1 MQPSVLI
8 AIGGNSLLRAG
19 EPATVQSE
27 RAHVT
32 DVAQAIAEIVCAGWR
47 VVLTHGNGPQVGAEL
62 LRSECAPREAY
73 ALPLDVCVACTQGE
87 IGFLLQQAVTMALA
101 ARGIAR
107 PAATLLTQVVVAA
120 NDPAFSRPSKP
131 IGPYYTPEDAEAR
144 RQAGWSLVEIPGR
157 GFRRVVASPE
167 PQQIVEQ
174 DAIRSLVDAGGVV
187 IALGG
192 GGIPVVRTGGELRGI
207 EAVIDKDLASAVL
220 AARLGVDAFVIATD
234 VDRIYLDYGRP
245 TARGL
250 DLVHT
255 RELRRYAAAG
265 MFPPGSMGPKV
276 EAALRFIEG
285 GGREAIVTSHENLH
299 AALSGRGGTHILP
312 GSPADADSPDLV
324 GAAVGPGRRSA
335 PSSARGGSLRGSPSV
350 CRRVS

>member
-1 MQPSVLI
+1 MQRSVLI
-8 AIGGNSLLRAG
+8 AIGGNSLVRAG
-19 EPATVQSE
+19 ELATVQSE

-32 DVAQAIAEIVCAGWR
+32 AIAQDVADIVLGGWR

-62 LRSECAPREAY
+62 LRLECAPREAY
-73 ALPLDVCVACTQGE
+73 PLPLDVCVACTQGE

-101 ARGIAR
+101 ARGIGR
-107 PAATLLTQVVVAA
+107 PAVTLLTQVVVAA

-131 IGPYYTPEDAEAR
+131 IGPYYAPEAADAR
-144 RQAGWSLVEIPGR
+144 RQAGWSLVEVPGR

-174 DAIRSLVDAGGVV
+174 EAIRTLVDAGGVV

-192 GGIPVVRTGGELRGI
+192 GGIPVVRTGGELEGI

-245 TARGL
+245 HARGL
-250 DLVHT
+250 DVVRT
-255 RELRRYAAAG
+255 PELRRYAAAG

-285 GGREAIVTSHENLH
+285 GGREAIVTSDANLV
-299 AALSGRGGTHILP
+299 AALGGRGGTHII
-312 GSPADADSPDLV
+312 PATCDAFGDGDLV
-324 GAAVGPGRRSA
+324 GAAFAARHPRRPGDSHDRH
-335 PSSARGGSLRGSPSV
+335 
-350 CRRVS
+350 

>member
-1 MQPSVLI
+1 MEPSVLI

-19 EPATVQSE
+19 EPATVQAE

-32 DVAQAIAEIVCAGWR
+32 AFARAVADVVAGGWH

-73 ALPLDVCVACTQGE
+73 PLPLDVCVACTQGE

-107 PAATLLTQVVVAA
+107 PAVTLLTQVVVAA

-131 IGPYYTPEDAEAR
+131 IGPYYTSEAAETR
-144 RQAGWSLVEIPGR
+144 RREGWSLVEIPGR

-174 DAIRSLVDAGGVV
+174 DAIQTLVEAGDVV

-192 GGIPVVRTGGELRGI
+192 GGIPVVRTGGELKGI

-245 TARGL
+245 QARGL
-250 DLVHT
+250 DVVRT
-255 RELRRYAAAG
+255 PELRRYAAAG

-285 GGREAIVTSHENLH
+285 GGREAIVTSHEYLA
-299 AALSGRGGTHILP
+299 AALGGRGGTHIIP
-312 GSPADADSPDLV
+312 GRLHAAEDGSLV
-324 GAAVGPGRRSA
+324 GAAAGPGRA
-335 PSSARGGSLRGSPSV
+335 GGGHS
-350 CRRVS
+350 RRHSGDFHDRD